1 MLSVA
6 LGIICHDRPAELDDA
21 LASAA
26 SEAFDE
32 IVVLDM
38 ASDPPLAPIPGA
50 TLVRSDE
57 NVGVTAGR
65 NRLLEL
71 TTSDVVLFLDDDA
84 VLTSSAVEP
93 LRRRFSD
100 DDRLGVVA
108 FAVRRADGSMAPS
121 EYPFRGPPVDPARP
135 RPCAYFVGCAYAA
148 RRSAVTEVGGYDE
161 GFFYSTEEIDLSL
174 RLLAAGWHLFY
185 DPELTIEHRPSV
197 RGRSVAPRVPAL
209 RLRNR
214 IILARRHLPA
224 PAAAVHLGAWGARTL
239 REAIASKGVRA
250 WLSGWAEG
258 FGTPVHRQRLPWP
271 QVVEIHR
278 LGGRVFW

>member
-1 MLSVA
+1 MVSVA
-6 LGIICHDRPAELDDA
+6 LGIICHDRPAELGAA

-26 SEAFDE
+26 SEVWEE
-32 IVVLDM
+32 IIVLDM
-38 ASDPPLAPIPGA
+38 ASDPPLAPIPGV

-71 TTSDVVLFLDDDA
+71 TRSDVVLFLDDDA
-84 VLTSSAVEP
+84 VLTSSPVEP
-93 LRRRFSD
+93 LRRHFSD
-100 DDRLGVVA
+100 DQRLAVVA
-108 FAVRRADGSMAPS
+108 FAVRRADGSMVPS
-121 EYPFRGPPVDPARP
+121 EYPFRGSPVDPTSA

-174 RLLAAGWHLFY
+174 RLLAAGWRLFY
-185 DPELTIEHRPSV
+185 DPNLTVEHRPSS

-214 IILARRHLPA
+214 IVLARRHLPV
-224 PAAAVHLGAWGARTL
+224 PAAALHLGAWGGRTL
-239 REAIASKGVRA
+239 REAIANKGLRA
-250 WLSGWAEG
+250 WLSAWPEG
-258 FGTPVHRQRLPWP
+258 FRTPVDRQRLPWP
-271 QVVEIHR
+271 RLVEIHR

>member
-6 LGIICHDRPAELDDA
+6 LGIICHDRPAELVDA
-21 LASAA
+21 LESAA
-26 SEAFDE
+26 QEPWDE

-38 ASDPPLAPIPGA
+38 ASDPPLAPIAGA

-71 TTSDVVLFLDDDA
+71 TTSDVVVFLDDDA
-84 VLTSSAVEP
+84 VFTSRPVEA
-93 LRRRFSD
+93 LRRHFSGD
-100 DDRLGVVA
+100 ERLAIVA
-108 FAVRRADGSMAPS
+108 FAVRRADGTVAPS
-121 EYPFRGPPVDPARP
+121 EYPFRGPPADPGRS

-148 RRSAVTEVGGYDE
+148 RRSAVAEVGGYDE

-214 IILARRHLPA
+214 IILARRHLPV

-239 REAIASKGVRA
+239 REAIANQGVRA
-250 WLSGWAEG
+250 WLASWPDG
-258 FGTPVHRQRLPWP
+258 FRARVQRQRLPWP